1 MPGLSTC
8 WWGQKAELRTFQSL
22 CQPSSSWITAYSCF
36 PSGPQWAEVNISE
49 FLLWHKVI
57 GSVSRALGRRFNSLA
72 WHSGLSHSCSVDYNS
87 GLDLIPGPGTPY
99 AMGWP
104 KKRKEKKK
112 PTFLRGSL
120 HWSRAE
126 PPPGGAERGLSLLLL
141 QAVLLRGFPTSTQIC
156 LHSLHPQCWA
166 VGGGA
171 VGGIQGWRDRPKIS
185 RPWRFCRLGPGPP
198 Q

>member
-87 GLDLIPGPGTPY
+87 GSDLIPGPGPPY

-104 KKRKEKKK
+104 KNRKEKKK

-126 PPPGGAERGLSLLLL
+126 PPPGGQREACHCSYSRLSFCVASPPPPKSVFILYIHNAGRLGGRG
-141 QAVLLRGFPTSTQIC
+141 T
-156 LHSLHPQCWA
+156 
-166 VGGGA
+166 
-171 VGGIQGWRDRPKIS
+171 IQGWRDRPKIS
-185 RPWRFCRLGPGPP
+185 RPWRFCRLGPGPW